1 VVNPCDGY
9 AADCDR
15 EGVSTYEA
23 RIKKRLHRYYLCP
36 ECARAARSAGI
47 SLTEVEFRVKV
58 A

>member
-1 VVNPCDGY
+1 MNPCDGY

-23 RIKKRLHRYYLCP
+23 RIRRRLHRYHLCP
-36 ECARAARSAGI
+36 ECAKAARSAGI
-47 SLTEVEFRVKV
+47 SLTEIEFRVKV